1 MKVEVAVLGSRPQIS
16 LMPGFCGRK
25 ATLNQISVPS
35 LSEFKT
41 QLKTFLFRHGLIPN
55 IPSYA
60 DCVYVIIL
68 KEEHD
73 ALHKVHVM
81 MTYRR
86 NHVTETNKKQ
96 NKTKNVKISAN

>member
-25 ATLNQISVPS
+25 AALNQISVPA
-35 LSEFKT
+35 LSEFKI
-41 QLKTFLFRHGLIPN
+41 QLKTFLFRQGLIPN

-60 DCVYVIIL
+60 DCVYVIII
-68 KEEHD
+68 KEEYD

-81 MTYRR
+81 MTYRS
-86 NHVTETNKKQ
+86 K
-96 NKTKNVKISAN
+96 

>member
-1 MKVEVAVLGSRPQIS
+1 M
-16 LMPGFCGRK
+16 
-25 ATLNQISVPS
+25 PS

-41 QLKTFLFRHGLIPN
+41 QLKTFLFRDGLIAN

-73 ALHKVHVM
+73 ALYKVHVM
-81 MTYRR
+81 MTYRKKSC
-86 NHVTETNKKQ
+86 NGNKQKTKQ
-96 NKTKNVKISAN
+96 TKNVKISAN

>member
-73 ALHKVHVM
+73 AVHKVHVM

-86 NHVTETNKKQ
+86 KSCNGNKQKTKQ
-96 NKTKNVKISAN
+96 NKKRKNQR